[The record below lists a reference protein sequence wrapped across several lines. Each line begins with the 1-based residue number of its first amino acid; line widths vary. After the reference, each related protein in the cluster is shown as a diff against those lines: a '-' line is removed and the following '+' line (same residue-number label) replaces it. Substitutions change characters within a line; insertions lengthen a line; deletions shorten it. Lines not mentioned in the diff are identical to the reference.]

1 MGSFY
6 AFGLPGVCMGF
17 TFVFR
22 EIGMKRTAV
31 ASLLVLALLAAPAAF
46 AGDGH
51 TLHGVGAV
59 NSSMGGAGVALP
71 IDTLGG
77 LLLNPALATEQDGSH
92 FAFSAEY
99 NTATNAVSSTVP
111 TPVGPFSGKTDDF
124 GDTALIPAFGWV
136 HHTRGSNFAYGI
148 GFLGLAGFG
157 TDYPQDPSNPI
168 LSPQPHGFG
177 RVYSNYQLLK
187 VPTVLAWKISDAF
200 SFGLSLNA
208 ARATL
213 EADPAGFASPD
224 CSGPA
229 GPCYFPHVNG
239 DSAWGY
245 GAGVGLYYKVTPT
258 FALGASYNSKTTFQ
272 SFLWH
277 SAVADPGLPNYGAN
291 RKISLQLDL
300 PAQAV
305 VGLGWTPTN
314 RFALAIDEKWI
325 DYEDAAGFKD
335 VLGFKNIKVE
345 EAGLQ
350 YKATS
355 KVALRLGY
363 NHSEVPIPPDRTFLT
378 VEVPAVFVNH
388 YCVGLGVQATDNM
401 TLDLAYY
408 RVPNSTI
415 TGPFLGPTG
424 PVPGTSVTTRSGMKS
439 FVATFNFALPQ

>member
-1 MGSFY
+1 MN
-6 AFGLPGVCMGF
+6 
-17 TFVFR
+17 
-22 EIGMKRTAV
+22 RTVV
-31 ASLLVLALLAAPAAF
+31 ASLAALALLAAPAAF

-59 NSSMGGAGVALP
+59 NSSMGGAGVALG

-77 LLLNPALATEQDGSH
+77 LLLNPALATQQDGSH

-111 TPVGPFSGKTDDF
+111 TPIGPFSGKTEDF
-124 GDTALIPAFGWV
+124 GDSALIPAFGWV

-168 LSPQPHGFG
+168 LAPQPRGFG

-187 VPTVLAWKISDAF
+187 VPTVLAWQLSDAF
-200 SFGLSLNA
+200 SFGLSLNV

-213 EADPAGFASPD
+213 EADPAGFANPD

-229 GPCYFPHVNG
+229 GPCYFPRVNG

-245 GAGVGLYYKVTPT
+245 GLGVGIHYKLSPS
-258 FALGASYNSKTTFQ
+258 FALGASYNAKTTFQ
-272 SFLWH
+272 KFVWH
-277 SAVADPGLPNYGAN
+277 SGGANPGLPTFGVN

-305 VGLGWTPTN
+305 VGLGWTPN
-314 RFALAIDEKWI
+314 DRLAVGVDGKWI
-325 DYEDAAGFKD
+325 DYENAAGFKD
-335 VLGFKNIKVE
+335 ALGFKNIKVY
-345 EAGLQ
+345 EAGVQ
-350 YKATS
+350 YKATG
-355 KVALRLGY
+355 KLALRAGY
-363 NHSEVPIPPDRTFLT
+363 NHAEVPIPAARTFLT

-388 YCVGLGVQATDNM
+388 YCVGLGFHATDNM

-439 FVATFNFALPQ
+439 VVATFNFALPQ

>member
-1 MGSFY
+1 MNRK
-6 AFGLPGVCMGF
+6 AVVLL
-17 TFVFR
+17 
-22 EIGMKRTAV
+22 TA
-31 ASLLVLALLAAPAAF
+31 LALLAAPAVF

-51 TLHGVGAV
+51 TLHGIGAV

-77 LLLNPALATEQDGSH
+77 LLLNPALATEQDGSR

-99 NTATNAVSSTVP
+99 NTPTNAVSSSVA
-111 TPVGPFSGKTDDF
+111 TPFGTFSGKTEEA

-157 TDYPQDPSNPI
+157 TDYPQDPNNPI
-168 LSPQPHGFG
+168 LAPQPNGFG
-177 RVYSNYQLLK
+177 RVFSSYTLLK
-187 VPTVLAWKISDAF
+187 VPTVLAWKLSDRF
-200 SFGLSLNA
+200 SFGLSLNV

-213 EADPAGFASPD
+213 AADPAGFASPD

-229 GPCYFPHVNG
+229 GPCYVPHVNN

-245 GAGVGLYYKVTPT
+245 GAGVGIYYKINPA
-258 FALGASYNSKTTFQ
+258 FALGASYNAKMSFQ
-272 SFLWH
+272 DFEWN
-277 SAVADPGLPNYGAN
+277 SAHANPGLPNYGTA
-291 RKISLQLDL
+291 RKIRLGLDL

-314 RFALAIDEKWI
+314 RFALALDYKWI
-325 DYEDAAGFKD
+325 NYENAAGFSD
-335 VLGFKNIKVE
+335 VLGFKDINVY

-350 YKATS
+350 YKVSPKLA
-355 KVALRLGY
+355 VRAGY
-363 NHSEVPIPPDRTFLT
+363 NHGEVPIPEERTFFT
-378 VEVPAVFVNH
+378 VEVPAVFENH
-388 YCVGLGVQATDNM
+388 YCVGLGFQATDSL

-415 TGPFLGPTG
+415 TGPFVGPAG
-424 PVPGTSVTTRSGMKS
+424 PIPGTSVTTRSGMKS
-439 FVATFNFALPQ
+439 VVATFNFALPQ

>member
-1 MGSFY
+1 
-6 AFGLPGVCMGF
+6 
-17 TFVFR
+17 
-22 EIGMKRTAV
+22 
-31 ASLLVLALLAAPAAF
+31 
-46 AGDGH
+46 
-51 TLHGVGAV
+51 
-59 NSSMGGAGVALP
+59 MGGAGVALG

-77 LLLNPALATEQDGSH
+77 LLLNPALATQQDGSH

-168 LSPQPHGFG
+168 LAPQPNGFG

-187 VPTVLAWKISDAF
+187 VPTVLAWKLSDAF
-200 SFGLSLNA
+200 SFGLSLNV

-213 EADPAGFASPD
+213 EADPAGFANPD

-229 GPCYFPHVNG
+229 GPCYFPHVNA

-245 GAGVGLYYKVTPT
+245 GAGVGVLYHFNPS

-272 SFLWH
+272 DFVWH
-277 SAVADPGLPNYGAN
+277 SAVANPGLPAYGTN

-305 VGLGWTPTN
+305 VGLGWTPN
-314 RFALAIDEKWI
+314 EKLAVGIDGKWI
-325 DYEDAAGFKD
+325 NYEDAAGFKD
-335 VLGFKNIKVE
+335 VLGFKDITVGE
-345 EAGLQ
+345 IGLQ
-350 YKATS
+350 YKATDRFA
-355 KVALRLGY
+355 VRAGY
-363 NHSEVPIPPDRTFLT
+363 NHSEVPIPPARTFLT

-388 YCVGLGVQATDNM
+388 YCVGLGFRATDAL

-408 RVPNSTI
+408 QVPNSTV

-439 FVATFNFALPQ
+439 VVATFNFALPQ

>member
-1 MGSFY
+1 
-6 AFGLPGVCMGF
+6 
-17 TFVFR
+17 
-22 EIGMKRTAV
+22 MKRTAV

-46 AGDGH
+46 AGNGH

-59 NSSMGGAGVALP
+59 NSSMGGAGVALG

-77 LLLNPALATEQDGSH
+77 LLLNPALATQMDGSH

-111 TPVGPFSGKTDDF
+111 TPIGPFSGKTEDA

-168 LSPQPHGFG
+168 LAPQPNGFG

-187 VPTVLAWKISDAF
+187 VPTVLAWQLSDRF
-200 SFGLSLNA
+200 SLGLSLNV
-208 ARATL
+208 ARASL
-213 EADPAGFASPD
+213 QADPAGFASPD
-224 CSGPA
+224 CSSA
-229 GPCYFPHVNG
+229 RGPCYFPHVNG

-245 GAGVGLYYKVTPT
+245 GAGIGIHYKLSPS

-272 SFLWH
+272 EFVWN
-277 SAVADPGLPNYGAN
+277 SAGANPGLPTYGVS
-291 RKISLQLDL
+291 RKIRLQLDL

-305 VGLGWTPTN
+305 AGIGWTPTEKLAV
-314 RFALAIDEKWI
+314 ALDYKWI
-325 DYEDAAGFKD
+325 NYENAAGFGD
-335 VLGFKNIKVE
+335 VLGFKDINVY
-345 EAGLQ
+345 EAGVQ
-350 YKATS
+350 YKATG
-355 KVALRLGY
+355 KLALRAGY
-363 NHSEVPIPPDRTFLT
+363 NHSEVPIPAQLTFAT

-388 YCVGLGVQATDNM
+388 YCVGLGFRATDSL

-408 RVPNSTI
+408 KVPNSTI

-439 FVATFNFALPQ
+439 VLATFNFALPQ

>member
-1 MGSFY
+1 MNRK
-6 AFGLPGVCMGF
+6 
-17 TFVFR
+17 TF
-22 EIGMKRTAV
+22 APLL
-31 ASLLVLALLAAPAAF
+31 SLSLGALLAVPAAY

-59 NSSMGGAGVALP
+59 NSSMGGAGVALG
-71 IDTLGG
+71 IDALGG
-77 LLLNPALATEQDGSH
+77 LLLNPALATQQDGSH

-111 TPVGPFSGKTDDF
+111 TPVGPFSGKTEDF

-157 TDYPQDPSNPI
+157 TDYPQDASNPI

-187 VPTVLAWKISDAF
+187 VPTVLAWQLSPAF
-200 SFGLSLNA
+200 SFGISLNA

-224 CSGPA
+224 CSGPQ

-245 GAGVGLYYKVTPT
+245 GAGVGVQYKLSPT
-258 FALGASYNSKTTFQ
+258 FALGASYNSKTKFQ
-272 SFLWH
+272 SFVWH
-277 SAVADPGLPNYGAN
+277 SAVADPQLPNYGAS

-305 VGLGWTPTN
+305 VGLAWTPTDK
-314 RFALAIDEKWI
+314 FALAIDEKWI
-325 DYEDAAGFKD
+325 DYENAAGFKD

-345 EAGLQ
+345 EIGVQ
-350 YKATS
+350 YKATD
-355 KVALRLGY
+355 KLALRAGY
-363 NHSEVPIPPDRTFLT
+363 NHAEVPIPASRTFLT

-388 YCVGLGVQATDNM
+388 YCVGLGFRATDAL

-408 RVPNSTI
+408 QVPNSSI

-439 FVATFNFALPQ
+439 VIATFNFALPQ

>member
-1 MGSFY
+1 
-6 AFGLPGVCMGF
+6 
-17 TFVFR
+17 
-22 EIGMKRTAV
+22 MKRTAV
-31 ASLLVLALLAAPAAF
+31 ASLAALALLAAPAAY

-99 NTATNAVSSTVP
+99 NTATNAVSSSVA
-111 TPVGPFSGKTDDF
+111 TPFGTFSGKTDDF

-157 TDYPQDPSNPI
+157 TDYPQDSSNPI
-168 LSPQPHGFG
+168 LSPQPNGFG

-187 VPTVLAWKISDAF
+187 VPTVLAWKLSDAF
-200 SFGLSLNA
+200 SFGLSLNV

-224 CSGPA
+224 CSGPR
-229 GPCYFPHVNG
+229 GPCYFPRVNG

-245 GAGVGLYYKVTPT
+245 GAGVGLYYKINPA
-258 FALGASYNSKTTFQ
+258 FALGASYNSKMTFQ
-272 SFLWH
+272 DFVWH
-277 SAVADPGLPNYGAN
+277 SAVSNPGLPTYGTN

-305 VGLGWTPTN
+305 VGIGWTPTN

-345 EAGLQ
+345 EVGIQ

-355 KVALRLGY
+355 KLALRAGY
-363 NHSEVPIPPDRTFLT
+363 NHAEVPIPADRTFLT

-388 YCVGLGVQATDNM
+388 YCVGLGFRATDNM

-439 FVATFNFALPQ
+439 VVATFNFALPQ

>member
-1 MGSFY
+1 MNRKVF
-6 AFGLPGVCMGF
+6 APLLGL
-17 TFVFR
+17 T
-22 EIGMKRTAV
+22 
-31 ASLLVLALLAAPAAF
+31 LLAAPAAY

-59 NSSMGGAGVALP
+59 NSSMGGAGVALG

-77 LLLNPALATEQDGSH
+77 LLLNPALATQQDGSH

-99 NTATNAVSSTVP
+99 NTATNAVSSSVQ
-111 TPVGPFSGKTDDF
+111 TPGGTFGGKTEDF

-157 TDYPQDPSNPI
+157 TDYPQDPHNPI
-168 LSPQPHGFG
+168 LAPQPNGFG

-187 VPTVLAWKISDAF
+187 VPTVLAWKLSDAF
-200 SFGLSLNA
+200 SFGLSLNV

-213 EADPAGFASPD
+213 EADPAGFATPD
-224 CSGPA
+224 CSGPQ

-245 GAGVGLYYKVTPT
+245 GLGVGIQYKLSPT
-258 FALGASYNSKTTFQ
+258 FALGASYNSKTDFQ
-272 SFLWH
+272 SFVWH
-277 SAVADPGLPNYGAN
+277 AGGANPGLPSYGVS
-291 RKISLQLDL
+291 RKISLKLDL

-305 VGLGWTPTN
+305 VGIGWTPTD
-314 RFALAIDEKWI
+314 RLAVAVDEKWI
-325 DYEDAAGFKD
+325 NYENAAGFKD
-335 VLGFKNIKVE
+335 VLGFKNIRVE
-345 EAGLQ
+345 EAGVQ
-350 YKATS
+350 YKATD
-355 KVALRLGY
+355 KFTVRAGY
-363 NHSEVPIPPDRTFLT
+363 NHSQVPIPAERTFFT

-388 YCVGLGVQATDNM
+388 YCVGVGIQATRNM

-415 TGPFLGPTG
+415 TGPFFGPTG
-424 PVPGTSVTTRSGMKS
+424 PAPGTSVTTRSGMKS
-439 FVATFNFALPQ
+439 FLATFNFALPE

>member
-1 MGSFY
+1 
-6 AFGLPGVCMGF
+6 
-17 TFVFR
+17 
-22 EIGMKRTAV
+22 MKRTV
-31 ASLLVLALLAAPAAF
+31 ASLAVLALLAAPAAF

-77 LLLNPALATEQDGSH
+77 LLLNPALATQQDGSH

-111 TPVGPFSGKTDDF
+111 TPIGPFSGKTDDF
-124 GDTALIPAFGWV
+124 GDAALIPAFGWV
-136 HHTRGSNFAYGI
+136 HHTRGSDFAYGI

-168 LSPQPHGFG
+168 LSPQPNGFG

-187 VPTVLAWKISDAF
+187 VPTVLAWKISEAF

-245 GAGVGLYYKVTPT
+245 GAGVGIYYKVSPT

-272 SFLWH
+272 NFVWH
-277 SAVADPGLPNYGAN
+277 AAVADPDLPTYGTN
-291 RKISLQLDL
+291 RKISLQLDM
-300 PAQAV
+300 PAEAI
-305 VGLGWTPTN
+305 VGLGWTPTD
-314 RFALAIDEKWI
+314 RFALALDEKWI

-388 YCVGLGVQATDNM
+388 YCVGLGLQATNNM